1 MAHPNG
7 LSLDRTV
14 EVLEVFMASP
24 KCAGLVF
31 TEFNPK
37 LDTDGS
43 VARGLVAHLAA
54 VLSTAR
60 HPRRAGDA
68 AAF

>member
-1 MAHPNG
+1 MTQPNG
-7 LSLDRTV
+7 LSFDRTV
-14 EVLEVFMASP
+14 EVLEVFMVSP

-43 VARGLVAHLAA
+43 VARDLVTHLAD

-60 HPRRAGDA
+60 HPGRASAA